1 MIASKSRFLLP
12 GVLAVPLVAA
22 VGLNERVRNSASRRF
37 AGQIESIVQGVAQ
50 RAIEL
55 VVEALDVN
63 ALLARMDLNAVLV
76 RVELNGLLGR
86 VDLNRVLDRVEINR
100 VLDRVEINQ
109 VLDRVDINQVLDRV
123 DMSRLMARVD
133 IDEIVDRI
141 DIEALVANTD
151 LGGRMA
157 SSAGTLA
164 AEAAGLEDA
173 TRQAITGVRSSYG
186 WADTVARLIWVSR
199 LRRNHTGRTGPPES
213 PDAQEEP

>member
-22 VGLNERVRNSASRRF
+22 VGPNMRVRSSASRRF
-37 AGQIESIVQGVAQ
+37 AGQMESIVQEVAQ

-76 RVELNGLLGR
+76 RVELNDLLGR
-86 VDLNRVLDRVEINR
+86 VDLNQVVDRVDINQVVDR
-100 VLDRVEINQ
+100 LDINQ

-133 IDEIVDRI
+133 INEIVDRI

-151 LGGRMA
+151 LGAQMA
-157 SSAGTLA
+157 SSTSTLA
-164 AEAAGLEDA
+164 AETADLEDA
-173 TRQAITGVRSSYG
+173 TRQAFTGLRSSYS
-186 WADTVARLIWVSR
+186 WANTIARWAWVSR
-199 LRRNHTGRTGPPES
+199 LRRNHTGRTGPPEL
-213 PDAQEEP
+213 PNAEEEP

>member
-1 MIASKSRFLLP
+1 MIASKWRFLLP
-12 GVLAVPLVAA
+12 RRLAVPLMVA
-22 VGLNERVRNSASRRF
+22 VGPDERVRSSASRRF
-37 AGQIESIVQGVAQ
+37 AGQMESIVQGVAH

-76 RVELNGLLGR
+76 RVELDGLLGR
-86 VDLNRVLDRVEINR
+86 VDLNQVLGRVDL
-100 VLDRVEINQ
+100 NQ

-133 IDEIVDRI
+133 VNEIVDRI

-151 LGGRMA
+151 LGARMA
-157 SSAGTLA
+157 SSTSTLA
-164 AEAAGLEDA
+164 TEAADLEDA
-173 TRQAITGVRSSYG
+173 TRQAISGVRSSYG
-186 WADTVARLIWVSR
+186 WANTIARLMWVSR

-213 PDAQEEP
+213 PNAQDEP